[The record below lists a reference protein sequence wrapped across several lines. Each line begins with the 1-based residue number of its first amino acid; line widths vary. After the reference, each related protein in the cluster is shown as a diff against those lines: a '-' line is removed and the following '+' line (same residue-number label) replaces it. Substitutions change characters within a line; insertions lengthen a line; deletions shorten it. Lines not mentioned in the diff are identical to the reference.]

1 MGAAFARPTKRAAD
15 ATALAKDSAP
25 RRALPSPLPP
35 PPVRRRPLPEPEPPP
50 PTEAR
55 ALTERVEEVRAAP
68 ARRAPERPT
77 GVKDIV

>member
-1 MGAAFARPTKRAAD
+1 M
-15 ATALAKDSAP
+15 S
-25 RRALPSPLPP
+25 
-35 PPVRRRPLPEPEPPP
+35 RRPLPEPPP

-55 ALTERVEEVRAAP
+55 ALTERVEEERAAP